1 MDSASSARS
10 SPAPTIGGFK
20 EFADAFKGRFGAGAI
35 YCRSTTV
42 LNTKSEKRIRLMS
55 GAIRAKPDWIP
66 KMANAVIR
74 RRWVREAR
82 EQGLTE
88 AEIDYVFDELAFYA
102 SLHVPGSG
110 IMLSAVEQVWVSD
123 TLIDDETTQELKRYA
138 AILEDV
144 PDKDKDWHPNSND
157 QVLNLV
163 HPSLYPLIYKSSSI
177 LSKPIAS
184 PTDAVNLK
192 TFGNFPGSLEA
203 WRKAVESTSDGDCDG
218 DNSSTAK
225 YVIPGR
231 NTEYLSERFCWLP
244 TEFQVNDDGTVG
256 IESYINNLH
265 PIQHA
270 AFYPTIATIFSKFVP
285 MLEHVITDL
294 IYPRELRVVPDP
306 YNWFYGEE
314 EEPEDYDASDYDE
327 RYEEWKDNRGF
338 VDPQPDPFVAP
349 KRQLTPISLRGR
361 RLQAIFKMSNIQL
374 TPEKPEYEGGNWHVE
389 AMANERIVATGI
401 YYYDV
406 ENITESNLSFRESVS
421 EDLDYEQGDFDGV
434 NRAYGIYEDGRDD
447 TVPLIQE
454 IGKVEAKNGRCIVFP
469 NVYQHKVSGFKLAD
483 PTKPGHRKI
492 FAFFFIDPTTR
503 IPSTEIVPPQ
513 QKSWWA
519 DSVLNSTLV
528 NTLPQLIQTA
538 IMDRVEFP
546 LSLDQAK
553 AIRLELMEERSVNSS
568 STDESFAP
576 EFYLCEH

>member
-1 MDSASSARS
+1 MDSSSNDRS
-10 SPAPTIGGFK
+10 SPAPTIGSFK
-20 EFADAFKGRFGAGAI
+20 EFSDTFKARFGAGAI
-35 YCRSTTV
+35 YCSAYTM
-42 LNTKSEKRIRLMS
+42 LNTLSEKRIRLMS

-66 KMANAVIR
+66 KMGNVVIR

-88 AEIDYVFDELAFYA
+88 AEIDYVFDELAYYVT
-102 SLHVPGSG
+102 LHVPGSG
-110 IMLSAVEQVWVSD
+110 IMLSAVEKVWVSD
-123 TLIDDETTQELKRYA
+123 TLINDATAQELKRYA

-144 PDKDKDWHPNSND
+144 PDKDKDWHPDSDD

-163 HPSLYPLIYKSSSI
+163 HPSLYPLIYTSSSI
-177 LSKPIAS
+177 LSEPIAS
-184 PTDAVNLK
+184 PADAVHLK
-192 TFGNFPGSLEA
+192 TFGDFPGSFVE
-203 WRKAVESTSDGDCDG
+203 WRKAVESASNKVDEDSGA
-218 DNSSTAK
+218 AK
-225 YVIPGR
+225 YIIP
-231 NTEYLSERFCWLP
+231 NEHSFLSQKFCWLP
-244 TEFQVNDDGTVG
+244 TEFQVNDDGTVA
-256 IESYINNLH
+256 IQSYINNLH
-265 PIQHA
+265 PVQHA

-294 IYPRELRVVPDP
+294 IYPRELRVIPDP
-306 YNWFYGEE
+306 YNWFYSDDK
-314 EEPEDYDASDYDE
+314 EPEDYDASDYDE
-327 RYEEWKDNRGF
+327 RYEEWQNNRDF
-338 VDPQPDPFVAP
+338 ADPQPDPFVAP

-406 ENITESNLSFRESVS
+406 QNITESNLSFRESVS

-434 NRAYGIYEDGRDD
+434 NRAYGIYEGGREE

-454 IGKVEAKNGRCIVFP
+454 IGKVEAKNGRCVVFP
-469 NVYQHKVSGFKLAD
+469 NIYQHKVSGFKLAD

-513 QKSWWA
+513 QKDWWA
-519 DSVLNSTLV
+519 DDVLKSTLLSR
-528 NTLPQLIQTA
+528 LPQLIQTA
-538 IMDRVEFP
+538 IIDRVKFP

-553 AIRLELMEERSVNSS
+553 SIRLELMEERSSNSS

-576 EFYLCEH
+576 EFFLCEH